1 MRGAYRRAHLTSLRD
16 ITCGTLMSRYDITTS
31 EGRLMP
37 TARRIQ
43 YHEYGGP
50 ELMRLEDFDPAPPG
64 KGQVL
69 IRVVAAAANPMDW
82 KIRNG
87 DTKFLTGRRF
97 PRGLGHDFAG
107 TIESVGEDVTRFEVG
122 DAVLGAVSMKAS
134 GAFAELVVADA
145 TQIVKKPSELAYEQA
160 AVLPTVGVTAWQA
173 LIEKGRLRAGQRVFI
188 NGCLGG
194 VGRTAAQIA
203 QLHGASVAGS
213 ARATTSGNATAL
225 GIAPVVDFDFDPT
238 TLKGTFDLVFDTAGT
253 LPIKAARTLLKPGGR
268 IVDINGSPTKMAR
281 SIASRDFTVLIA
293 KYKSKDLE
301 QISQAA
307 AHGKLNLPIART
319 VPLPQAIDALTELE
333 NNHTPKGGKLVI
345 TLP

>member
-1 MRGAYRRAHLTSLRD
+1 
-16 ITCGTLMSRYDITTS
+16 MSRYDITTS

-213 ARATTSGNATAL
+213 CRAAAKQDASAL
-225 GIAPVVDFDFDPT
+225 GISPVVDFDFDPT
-238 TLKGTFDLVFDTAGT
+238 LLQGKFDLVLDTAGT
-253 LPIKAARTLLKPGGR
+253 LPIRGARTMLRPGGR
-268 IVDINGSPTKMAR
+268 IIDINGSAGKVLR
-281 SIASRDFTVLIA
+281 SVSSRDFRLLIA
-293 KYKSKDLE
+293 KYKSADLE
-301 QISQAA
+301 QIARAA
-307 AHGKLNLPIART
+307 ARGKLNLPIART
-319 VPLPQAIDALTELE
+319 VSLPEAIDALIDLE
-333 NNHTPKGGKLVI
+333 HGRSSRFGKLVI
-345 TLP
+345 TPPHRLRPQDDAPTTTG